1 MAIGE
6 AIRAYEV
13 LRDYL
18 IWPGL
23 MLQATLVFFELSRLR
38 LIFLIIFRS
47 LRIHNLLLVRVVLH
61 RFVRNLISHHFQA
74 KIL

>member
-18 IWPGL
+18 IWLGL

-38 LIFLIIFRS
+38 LIFLTIFRS
-47 LRIHNLLLVRVVLH
+47 LRIHNLILVRVVLH
-61 RFVRNLISHHFQA
+61 RFARNLITHHFQA

>member
-13 LRDYL
+13 LRDCL
-18 IWPGL
+18 IWLGL

-47 LRIHNLLLVRVVLH
+47 LRIHNLILVRVVLH
-61 RFVRNLISHHFQA
+61 RFARNLINHHFQA

>member
-18 IWPGL
+18 IWLGL
-23 MLQATLVFFELSRLR
+23 MIQATLVFFELSRLR

-47 LRIHNLLLVRVVLH
+47 LQIHNLLLVQVVLH